1 MTSEPT
7 MSPDTPSTPPA
18 SQPAAAPSGAP
29 ARADESLIA
38 YPCTFPIK
46 VMGLHQAAFIEAVVA
61 IAQTHDPAFE
71 RHTLEHRP
79 SSSGT
84 YLGLTVTV
92 NATSREQLDAIYRA
106 LTGHPLVKY
115 VL

>member
-1 MTSEPT
+1 MSE
-7 MSPDTPSTPPA
+7 SDHTPANPVIPPE
-18 SQPAAAPSGAP
+18 Q
-29 ARADESLIA
+29 SLIE
-38 YPCTFPIK
+38 YPGAFPIK
-46 VMGLHQAAFIEAVVA
+46 VMGVHHDTFVEAVVA
-61 IAQTHDPAFE
+61 IVIEHDPSFDADKIE
-71 RHTLEHRP
+71 RRP

-92 NATSREQLDAIYRA
+92 MATSREQLDNIYRA